1 MQDKSCLSRAACG
14 FGGMQTHSV
23 ATAAD
28 CRPGVAPFHF
38 LQSCRACCL
47 AKRCRLIRQPLKKYF
62 HTYFYNGF
70 VGKLAAW
77 CKIAGPA
84 SIQKVGRRH
93 TQQAISSS
101 GRQCY
106 NFVNFD
112 EFVTLFSTGADQY
125 QLKSSGMF
133 RQSLKQQVAHC
144 MHLDLQA
151 YLSIARPK
159 LQSSKCIG
167 HF

>member
-1 MQDKSCLSRAACG
+1 MGLWEGWQRRARQQALQD
-14 FGGMQTHSV
+14 
-23 ATAAD
+23 
-28 CRPGVAPFHF
+28 
-38 LQSCRACCL
+38 
-47 AKRCRLIRQPLKKYF
+47 Y
-62 HTYFYNGF
+62 
-70 VGKLAAW
+70 
-77 CKIAGPA
+77 
-84 SIQKVGRRH
+84 QKVQRRH
-93 TQQAISSS
+93 TQQAISTS

-144 MHLDLQA
+144 VHSSDLQA
-151 YLSIARPK
+151 YLSIVRPK
-159 LQSSKCIG
+159 LQSSKCLG